1 MCVMWMEGWRK
12 RLETKLGKIETMTML
27 LIFVRSIF
35 ITYIRKE
42 PPVAGP
48 VDIQKY
54 ARKLS
59 LAGSMYN
66 QQLFHKP
73 NPKCHSPGII
83 YSRFECSVLCRSPVW
98 PYR

>member
-1 MCVMWMEGWRK
+1 MK
-12 RLETKLGKIETMTML
+12 QMTML

-42 PPVAGP
+42 LPVAGP

-54 ARKLS
+54 EEKLS
-59 LAGSMYN
+59 LAGFMYN

-83 YSRFECSVLCRSPVW
+83 YSRFEVLSFVSDHWFGCIGDSSVVGKGS
-98 PYR
+98 